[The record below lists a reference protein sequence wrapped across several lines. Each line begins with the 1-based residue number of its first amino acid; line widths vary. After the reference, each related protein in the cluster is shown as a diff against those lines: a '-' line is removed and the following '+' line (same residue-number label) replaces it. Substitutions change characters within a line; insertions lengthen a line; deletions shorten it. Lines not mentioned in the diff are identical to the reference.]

1 MKTVEFD
8 ENLWNDRIRVDSYPR
23 MTRSAVTKQKTTQL
37 INKQHMQITNSN
49 EKAISS
55 VKLDCKIEYP
65 LIPDELQP
73 TPKGQLT
80 ATAW

>member
-1 MKTVEFD
+1 
-8 ENLWNDRIRVDSYPR
+8 
-23 MTRSAVTKQKTTQL
+23 MTRSAVTKQKITQL

-49 EKAISS
+49 EKVTSG

-65 LIPDELQP
+65 LILGELQP

-80 ATAW
+80 ATA